1 MARKADLQYVH
12 HYYTAG
18 TAAKKVAV
26 KAEHKQ
32 KKPLPLFEPLRMAEP
47 DQKIVAMSFSLN
59 YSNFSM
65 LLEFPLFMYNVLEYY
80 IPSTLTETVYEVNE
94 TVSLNSRS
102 EFLLL
107 TDPNNTE
114 TELRTFPDSILLKTP
129 GLYKVSQTPISG
141 EEVSEYFFVKLPAA
155 ESNINTSEDTL
166 SNPFF
171 VEREEIENQDLLLY
185 FALAL
190 IALLFAEW
198 WLQSKEQF

>member
-1 MARKADLQYVH
+1 MSYEYSENKLVQDSAGNLLRDELGWDVYYAYNTEKLGINGTFGRKNYREIVLWRYFKD
-12 HYYTAG
+12 
-18 TAAKKVAV
+18 AV
-26 KAEHKQ
+26 FK
-32 KKPLPLFEPLRMAEP
+32 
-47 DQKIVAMSFSLN
+47 LN
-59 YSNFSM
+59 PWM
-65 LLEFPLFMYNVLEYY
+65 
-80 IPSTLTETVYEVNE
+80 TETVYEVNE

-129 GLYKVSQTPISG
+129 GLYKVSQTPLSG

-190 IALLFAEW
+190 VALLLAEW
-198 WLQSKEQF
+198 WLQSREQF